1 MLFFNVRRTVLST
14 GRFLPLT
21 YIGQYLRTSLV
32 GTCWGGSAP
41 GIAWAEARGA
51 AERCRT
57 QDTPSPGRSCAVRP
71 HHVRLFAATRT
82 VAHQAPLSMGFSRQG
97 CSSGLP
103 FPTPGGLPTSL
114 ASPALAGVFFT
125 TMPPGKPTPRM
136 TRTTCQCQ
144 SRTRIEKLAV
154 EANPA
159 LTMGP
164 ETGVRVAFVC
174 VCVCVCVCVWHGLM

>member
-1 MLFFNVRRTVLST
+1 MTSFSWSERYFFFNVRRTVLST

-32 GTCWGGSAP
+32 GTRWGGNAP
-41 GIAWAEARGA
+41 GIMWAEARGA

-82 VAHQAPLSMGFSRQG
+82 VAHQAPLSMGFPRQG
-97 CSSGLP
+97 YSSGLP

-125 TMPPGKPTPRM
+125 TMPTPRDAHTKNDQDHM
-136 TRTTCQCQ
+136 SMSVQDQ
-144 SRTRIEKLAV
+144 D
-154 EANPA
+154 
-159 LTMGP
+159 
-164 ETGVRVAFVC
+164 
-174 VCVCVCVCVWHGLM
+174 